1 MSRSAPQGP
10 SRRAVLA
17 ALAGGAT
24 LLAAPARAGG
34 NPASQVGLE
43 SALTCQCG
51 CGLTV
56 HSCNHLNC
64 GSGIPLKQEIA
75 EQIAAGGTEEQILSY
90 FQKKYGEKILS
101 APTTTGFNLAAWT
114 MPFVGIGI
122 GAAIIGWVLARW
134 RRGAALRPS
143 PVETLGTTGLDP
155 ARRERLDAALRDW
168 DERS

>member
-1 MSRSAPQGP
+1 LSTRTNRSLP
-10 SRRAVLA
+10 RRRVLAGAGA
-17 ALAGGAT
+17 ALA
-24 LLAAPARAGG
+24 LLAGAARAGG
-34 NPASQVGLE
+34 NDATQVGLE

-64 GSGIPLKQEIA
+64 SSSIPLKKEIS
-75 EQIAAGGTEEQILSY
+75 EQIAAGGTEAEILSR
-90 FQKKYGEKILS
+90 FQAKYGEKILA

-122 GAAIIGWVLARW
+122 GAAAIAWVLARW
-134 RRGAALRPS
+134 RLGAASRPEPAIVERPGEGDPLRRDRI
-143 PVETLGTTGLDP
+143 E
-155 ARRERLDAALRDW
+155 AALRDW